1 MSLDDDMGVDLPVF
15 DVESEDDRSRRW
27 EEWATRLERL
37 LAIKTVTND
46 ALKIHY
52 LFYFGG
58 TDLER
63 VFTEVGTATDKYEQV
78 KKKIGK
84 HFKSKVNSKLNVL
97 HFRDIFQ
104 HLGDSF
110 DDFVNRLKDK
120 AKSCAFAGSNH
131 EISLQIIHRCQS
143 TALKRKA
150 LEAVKELEELI
161 KYGRLDESVNSQ
173 MKELKKF
180 NEGGNERMEVNKVR
194 DNPGRSSG
202 NTGGRNSRHRV
213 NRQKTKSSY
222 REKEENQ
229 SREEKKCF
237 KCGLKYP
244 HEKICPA

>member
-1 MSLDDDMGVDLPVF
+1 MSLDDDMGVDLQDLMLRVRMIGRV
-15 DVESEDDRSRRW
+15 DGKNG
-27 EEWATRLERL
+27 L
-37 LAIKTVTND
+37 LDWND
-46 ALKIHY
+46 W
-52 LFYFGG
+52 

-63 VFTEVGTATDKYEQV
+63 VFKEVGTATDKYEQV
-78 KKKIGK
+78 KEKIGK

-104 HLGDSF
+104 HLGESF

-120 AKSCAFAGSNH
+120 AKSCAFADSNH

-150 LEAVKELEELI
+150 LEAVKELTLEELI

-180 NEGGNERMEVNKVR
+180 NEGGNERIEVNKVR
-194 DNPGRSSG
+194 DNPGSSSG

-213 NRQKTKSSY
+213 DRQKTKSSY